1 MLRMGA
7 DVIIIRFLYLTI
19 LFYLYNVAGIVL
31 SNMFEI
37 ERSKITVKLSPLD
50 LKMMDSFRIRVGL
63 NKHVTSS
70 YYQQSLFLL
79 LFESLRIT
87 ILFLSSF
94 FSPT

>member
-1 MLRMGA
+1 
-7 DVIIIRFLYLTI
+7 
-19 LFYLYNVAGIVL
+19 
-31 SNMFEI
+31 MFEI

-70 YYQQSLFLL
+70 YYQQFLFLL

-94 FSPT
+94 FFTDMSFFVFVLCKSSITG